1 MEQKENPCIGVK
13 SSGET
18 HTPPSWLAQFAQVRL
33 RGEETKKRKPR
44 LRLLFYGWPALMPEG
59 CTILCLLN
67 ETLSCNRAVTL
78 VHHFKSLLWQDR
90 TKEITHSPDI
100 SYHDVWELIE
110 SPYNTYCALLT
121 WEKPVLI
128 ADILNTAEQPILLR
142 PTTPWALSVHTENS
156 TCMTS
161 FSCFW
166 GGNLLLVLRE
176 KFNNSNKNLKFK

>member
-1 MEQKENPCIGVK
+1 MEQKENPWTGVK
-13 SSGET
+13 SLGET
-18 HTPPSWLAQFAQVRL
+18 NTPPSWLAQFAQVRL
-33 RGEETKKRKPR
+33 RWETEKRKPR
-44 LRLLFYGWPALMPEG
+44 LRALLYGWPALMPGG
-59 CTILCLLN
+59 CTILCQIKLW
-67 ETLSCNRAVTL
+67 AVTL
-78 VHHFKSLLWQDR
+78 VHHFKSLLWWDR
-90 TKEITHSPDI
+90 TKETTHSPDI
-100 SYHDVWELIE
+100 SYHDIGELIK

-121 WEKPVLI
+121 WEKPVLT
-128 ADILNTAEQPILLR
+128 ADILDTAEQPILLH